1 MRALGFIAVL
11 LFISAHALA
20 AEADANARLA
30 ESAKTLEWRAHQ
42 TLGIGIQH
50 LALLLQAGPGEF
62 FRKETLEQNGSWAL
76 IKELEA
82 RGFITIK
89 ESSVPGGSLLGNSM
103 VSYTATPK
111 GQAIITALR
120 RK

>member
-1 MRALGFIAVL
+1 MRAFGIIAL
-11 LFISAHALA
+11 LLLS
-20 AEADANARLA
+20 AEAFAVEPDANARLA
-30 ESAKTLEWRAHQ
+30 ESARTLDWRAQ
-42 TLGIGIQH
+42 QSLGLSIQH

-76 IKELEA
+76 IKQLETG
-82 RGFITIK
+82 GFITVRQ
-89 ESSVPGGSLLGNSM
+89 SSMPGGGPLGNSM

>member
-1 MRALGFIAVL
+1 MRAFGIIAL
-11 LFISAHALA
+11 LLLLPADAFAL
-20 AEADANARLA
+20 EPDANARLA
-30 ESAKTLEWRAHQ
+30 ESARTLDWRAQ
-42 TLGIGIQH
+42 QSLGLSIQH

-62 FRKETLEQNGSWAL
+62 FRKNTLEQNGSWAL
-76 IKELEA
+76 IKQLETG
-82 RGFITIK
+82 GFVTVS
-89 ESSVPGGSLLGNSM
+89 ESSMPGGPLGNSM